1 MIILGCTPLGQV
13 GILGRRV
20 WSAALAFHTLCCLGR
35 AFVHAHGLR
44 LLTFAFA
51 LASALALA
59 LVLTL
64 ALAFHSLSVVRD
76 AHSEMRLACILTL
89 AYVTDVLIVFP
100 TISRCPTVPVGPNQ
114 EELLRLFWASGSL
127 SSEARCC

>member
-44 LLTFAFA
+44 LLTFALA

-59 LVLTL
+59 LDLALYLALALAL
-64 ALAFHSLSVVRD
+64 ALAFGFPFSLCCPG
-76 AHSEMRLACILTL
+76 LA
-89 AYVTDVLIVFP
+89 F
-100 TISRCPTVPVGPNQ
+100 
-114 EELLRLFWASGSL
+114 
-127 SSEARCC
+127 

>member
-35 AFVHAHGLR
+35 AFLDAHGLR
-44 LLTFAFA
+44 LLTFAFAFA

-59 LVLTL
+59 LASALAL

-89 AYVTDVLIVFP
+89 AYVMDVLIGLP

-114 EELLRLFWASGSL
+114 QKLLRLFWA
-127 SSEARCC
+127 